1 MKDLFIVTKFTMK
14 DMLQRKSFI
23 ITTIIFLIMIVVGFN
38 IPNFMKMLNKDSDV
52 NKIEII
58 DSGNVFEGTLESLKD
73 LDTGY
78 EIQILNEDY
87 EKIKEK
93 AKNDRIR
100 YNILTILVYIVGIV
114 LLAQLFNLQIVH
126 GEEYR
131 ETSNTKL
138 TRESVLKAD
147 RGSIKDS
154 SGTMLA
160 SVDAQYSIVLYK
172 TKVNNET
179 LNTTILK
186 LLNILSTNSDSYV
199 DNFLID
205 VNPYR
210 FKLEEEESQKKW
222 KKANNIDEDATAEEA
237 FNYFKNKYDIT
248 SDNVEDIRKIL
259 AIRYEISYK
268 GYSSTKSIEI
278 ASNISRQSLEQIKER
293 NAEFSG
299 VEVVETPVRVYP
311 LKTTASHILGRI
323 GRIESSELEGN
334 EDIYNQNDIIGKSG
348 IEYVFE
354 KYLKGTDGVKQID
367 MNVDGTITDEYV
379 SKEAVSGSD
388 VILTIDSK
396 LQAVTEQALADNI
409 NKIAN
414 HGFSQ
419 ENNPADAGA
428 AVVLNVKTGE
438 VIAMASYPDY
448 DPSAFVNG
456 IDTNTWNYYINGDT
470 KPLENKAISAMYS
483 PGSTY
488 KMVTALAGL
497 ETGTITP
504 KTKINDTGVFRKYN
518 SSWKCWNRHGHGYL
532 NVSQAIEHSCNY
544 FFYDLGDRLGIDNL
558 AKYSYY
564 LGLGHKTGIE
574 LKGEID
580 GVLASNEIA
589 KQENR
594 VWNPG
599 ETISAAIGQSYN
611 TFTPLQM
618 AKYVAMIANR
628 GKNLDVTIVK
638 SIINPDGS
646 EVSRDEYESYVNE
659 KLGLQQ
665 ENVEEMNFKEEN
677 IEAILEGMRGV
688 TSESGG
694 TAYSTFRNFNIEV
707 GGKTGSAQTGVQGKT
722 NAWFVGFAPFDDPE
736 IAIVVFVRN
745 GGHGSYT
752 AEVARDIIAQY
763 FGMNTNQVTENTT
776 AIPTVQII
784 N

>member
-1 MKDLFIVTKFTMK
+1 M
-14 DMLQRKSFI
+14 
-23 ITTIIFLIMIVVGFN
+23 G
-38 IPNFMKMLNKDSDV
+38 
-52 NKIEII
+52 
-58 DSGNVFEGTLESLKD
+58 
-73 LDTGY
+73 
-78 EIQILNEDY
+78 
-87 EKIKEK
+87 KEK

-160 SVDAQYSIVLYK
+160 TVDAQYSIVLYK

-222 KKANNIDEDATAEEA
+222 KKANNINEDATAEEA
-237 FNYFKNKYDIT
+237 FNYFKNKYDIA

-518 SSWKCWNRHGHGYL
+518 SSWKCWNRYGHGYL

-665 ENVEEMNFKEEN
+665 ENVEEMSFKEEN

-694 TAYSTFRNFNIEV
+694 TAYSTFKNFNIEV

>member
-1 MKDLFIVTKFTMK
+1 M
-14 DMLQRKSFI
+14 
-23 ITTIIFLIMIVVGFN
+23 G
-38 IPNFMKMLNKDSDV
+38 
-52 NKIEII
+52 
-58 DSGNVFEGTLESLKD
+58 
-73 LDTGY
+73 
-78 EIQILNEDY
+78 
-87 EKIKEK
+87 KEK

-160 SVDAQYSIVLYK
+160 TVDAQYSIVLYK
-172 TKVNNET
+172 TKVSNDT

-222 KKANNIDEDATAEEA
+222 KKANNINEDATAEET
-237 FNYFKNKYDIT
+237 FNYFKNKYDIK

-419 ENNPADAGA
+419 ENNPADAGE

-599 ETISAAIGQSYN
+599 ETISAAIGQRYN

-646 EVSRDEYESYVNE
+646 EVSRDEYKSYVNE

-665 ENVEEMNFKEEN
+665 ENVEEMSFKEEN

>member
-1 MKDLFIVTKFTMK
+1 M
-14 DMLQRKSFI
+14 
-23 ITTIIFLIMIVVGFN
+23 G
-38 IPNFMKMLNKDSDV
+38 
-52 NKIEII
+52 
-58 DSGNVFEGTLESLKD
+58 
-73 LDTGY
+73 
-78 EIQILNEDY
+78 
-87 EKIKEK
+87 KEK

-237 FNYFKNKYDIT
+237 FNYFKNKYDIA

-448 DPSAFVNG
+448 DPSSFVNG

-518 SSWKCWNRHGHGYL
+518 SSWKCWNRYGHGYL

-665 ENVEEMNFKEEN
+665 ENVEEMSFKEEN

>member
-1 MKDLFIVTKFTMK
+1 M
-14 DMLQRKSFI
+14 
-23 ITTIIFLIMIVVGFN
+23 G
-38 IPNFMKMLNKDSDV
+38 
-52 NKIEII
+52 
-58 DSGNVFEGTLESLKD
+58 
-73 LDTGY
+73 
-78 EIQILNEDY
+78 
-87 EKIKEK
+87 KEK

-186 LLNILSTNSDSYV
+186 LLNILSTNGDSYV

-419 ENNPADAGA
+419 EDNPADAGA

-497 ETGTITP
+497 ETDTITP

-518 SSWKCWNRHGHGYL
+518 SSWKCWNRYGHGYL

-665 ENVEEMNFKEEN
+665 ENVEEMSFKEEN

>member
-1 MKDLFIVTKFTMK
+1 M
-14 DMLQRKSFI
+14 
-23 ITTIIFLIMIVVGFN
+23 G
-38 IPNFMKMLNKDSDV
+38 
-52 NKIEII
+52 
-58 DSGNVFEGTLESLKD
+58 
-73 LDTGY
+73 
-78 EIQILNEDY
+78 
-87 EKIKEK
+87 KEK

-448 DPSAFVNG
+448 NPSAFVNG

-518 SSWKCWNRHGHGYL
+518 SSWKCWNRYGHGYL

-665 ENVEEMNFKEEN
+665 ENVEEMSFKEEN

-694 TAYSTFRNFNIEV
+694 TAYSTFKNFNIEV

>member
-1 MKDLFIVTKFTMK
+1 M
-14 DMLQRKSFI
+14 
-23 ITTIIFLIMIVVGFN
+23 G
-38 IPNFMKMLNKDSDV
+38 
-52 NKIEII
+52 
-58 DSGNVFEGTLESLKD
+58 
-73 LDTGY
+73 
-78 EIQILNEDY
+78 
-87 EKIKEK
+87 KEK

-160 SVDAQYSIVLYK
+160 TVDAQYSIVLYK
-172 TKVNNET
+172 TKVSNDT

-222 KKANNIDEDATAEEA
+222 KKANNINEDATAEET
-237 FNYFKNKYDIT
+237 FNYFKNKYDIK

-532 NVSQAIEHSCNY
+532 NVSHAIEHSCNY

-665 ENVEEMNFKEEN
+665 ENVEEMSFKEEN

>member
-1 MKDLFIVTKFTMK
+1 M
-14 DMLQRKSFI
+14 
-23 ITTIIFLIMIVVGFN
+23 G
-38 IPNFMKMLNKDSDV
+38 
-52 NKIEII
+52 
-58 DSGNVFEGTLESLKD
+58 
-73 LDTGY
+73 
-78 EIQILNEDY
+78 
-87 EKIKEK
+87 KEK

-160 SVDAQYSIVLYK
+160 TVDAQYSIVLYK

-186 LLNILSTNSDSYV
+186 LLNILSTNGDSYV

-237 FNYFKNKYDIT
+237 FSYFKNKYDIT

-438 VIAMASYPDY
+438 AIAMASYPDY

-518 SSWKCWNRHGHGYL
+518 SSWKCWNRYGHGYL

-665 ENVEEMNFKEEN
+665 ENVEEMSFKEEN

-722 NAWFVGFAPFDDPE
+722 NAWFVGFAPFEDPE

>member
-1 MKDLFIVTKFTMK
+1 M
-14 DMLQRKSFI
+14 
-23 ITTIIFLIMIVVGFN
+23 G
-38 IPNFMKMLNKDSDV
+38 
-52 NKIEII
+52 
-58 DSGNVFEGTLESLKD
+58 
-73 LDTGY
+73 
-78 EIQILNEDY
+78 
-87 EKIKEK
+87 KEK

-138 TRESVLKAD
+138 SRESVLKAD

-518 SSWKCWNRHGHGYL
+518 SSWKCWNRYGHGYL

-665 ENVEEMNFKEEN
+665 ENVEEMSFKEEN